1 MLLDLPFNLLNDG
14 KCLLAQ
20 CPREVMVKSK
30 SDDGKCYSVIYLY
43 DFLLLCTGH
52 VWKLPIWGCLY
63 CYPGCFN
70 SVCSRWGLVFQ
81 QDSSY
86 SWNSYFYNAWVTCSI
101 LCMCRLQ
108 GRRCVL
114 FSLGFFFVCVHIQLY
129 PFTCFLFV
137 CFLFLQ
143 FYNFHVR
150 VYRLLTRL

>member
-30 SDDGKCYSVIYLY
+30 SDDGKCCSVIYLY

-70 SVCSRWGLVFQ
+70 SVCSRWRLVFQ

-114 FSLGFFFVCVHIQLY
+114 FSLGFFVCVFIYSCTLS
-129 PFTCFLFV
+129 PVSSLFV
-137 CFLFLQ
+137 FFFCNSTIFMLGCTDF
-143 FYNFHVR
+143 
-150 VYRLLTRL
+150 